1 MRKVT
6 SRPPNVDGR
15 QMTAVGIIKGQT
27 SGGECLGLQLL
38 KLFLGNRA
46 AV

>member
-15 QMTAVGIIKGQT
+15 QMTAVGIIKGQRF
-27 SGGECLGLQLL
+27 
-38 KLFLGNRA
+38 KRRA
-46 AV
+46 P